1 VAPAVDRTCLVV
13 VVVADVV
20 VVVAAVVVAAVVVV
34 VGRFAESLGH
44 LDEAALSLFHPHSF
58 VKNTHRL
65 KSHLK

>member
-20 VVVAAVVVAAVVVV
+20 VVAAVVVAVAV